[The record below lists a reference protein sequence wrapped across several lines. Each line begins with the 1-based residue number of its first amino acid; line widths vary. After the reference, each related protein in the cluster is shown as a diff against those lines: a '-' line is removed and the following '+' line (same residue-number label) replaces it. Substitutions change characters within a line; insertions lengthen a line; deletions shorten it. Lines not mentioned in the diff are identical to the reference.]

1 VWIYGGW
8 PPLLLLPESRVGESQ
23 ATPHTCRPLI
33 SGATQDVVICQ
44 IEAGGGL
51 FIRALLLVCRLASGP
66 CSIYPSRALLMLE
79 SAGDLARWEEWEANT
94 RAMTDDIEFA
104 ICGISP

>member
-1 VWIYGGW
+1 MLDIS
-8 PPLLLLPESRVGESQ
+8 LP
-23 ATPHTCRPLI
+23 
-33 SGATQDVVICQ
+33 
-44 IEAGGGL
+44 
-51 FIRALLLVCRLASGP
+51 
-66 CSIYPSRALLMLE
+66 RALLMLK